1 MAFCALQEAM
11 GGGSPWWQTIG
22 GLLLVL
28 GLLFLS
34 LRLLGR
40 FNRRRAGGQ
49 AAVLKVWPLGPRREI
64 QVLRLFDTVHYVY
77 RHDNGLVLLERQSL
91 EAYEG
96 GAEQAFPAHPT
107 SPGLTS
113 RGEA

>member
-1 MAFCALQEAM
+1 MVFCALQEPLS
-11 GGGSPWWQTIG
+11 GGSPWWQTIG

-28 GLLFLS
+28 GLLFVS

-40 FNRRRAGGQ
+40 FNRSRGGGQ

-77 RHDNGLVLLERQSL
+77 RHDNGMVLLERQTL
-91 EAYEG
+91 EAYERG
-96 GAEQAFPAHPT
+96 GQKDLPT
-107 SPGLTS
+107 SPAAALTS
-113 RGEA
+113 SSEA